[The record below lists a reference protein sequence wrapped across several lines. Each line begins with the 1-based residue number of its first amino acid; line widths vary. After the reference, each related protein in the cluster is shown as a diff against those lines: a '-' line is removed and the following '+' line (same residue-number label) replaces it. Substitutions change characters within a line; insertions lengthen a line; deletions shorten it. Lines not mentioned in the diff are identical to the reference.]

1 MSLFGAL
8 DVSASGLT
16 AQRLRMDVI
25 AENIANVE
33 TTRTETG
40 GPYMRKTVLFQERGG
55 SRPFAEFFNRAMGGV
70 VDNPS
75 GVRVSRIATDLRP
88 GAKVYEPGHPDAD
101 EDGYVIKPNVNIVEE
116 MVNMISASRSYEA
129 NVTAF
134 NATKSMIAKTLEIGS
149 LR

>member
-1 MSLFGAL
+1 MSFFGSL

-16 AQRLRMDVI
+16 AQRLRMDII

-33 TTRTETG
+33 TTRTQDG
-40 GPYMRKTVLFQERGG
+40 SPYKRKTVLFQERGG
-55 SRPFAEFFNRAMGGV
+55 ASPFSEYFSKAMGNIV
-70 VDNPS
+70 QDVR
-75 GVRVSRIATDLRP
+75 GVRVTKVVTDNRP

-101 EDGYVIKPNVNIVEE
+101 ADGYVTKPNVNIVEE

-134 NATKSMIAKTLEIGS
+134 GTTKSMIAKTLEMGA
-149 LR
+149 R

>member
-1 MSLFGAL
+1 MSLFGSL

-40 GPYMRKTVLFQERGG
+40 GPYRRKTVLFQERGG
-55 SRPFAEFFNRAMGGV
+55 MRPFAEFFNRAMNVGV
-70 VDNPS
+70 KNPS
-75 GVRVSRIATDLRP
+75 GVRVSRIAEDLRP

-101 EDGYVIKPNVNIVEE
+101 EDGYVTKPNVNIVEE

-134 NATKSMIAKTLEIGS
+134 NATKSMITKTLEIGS